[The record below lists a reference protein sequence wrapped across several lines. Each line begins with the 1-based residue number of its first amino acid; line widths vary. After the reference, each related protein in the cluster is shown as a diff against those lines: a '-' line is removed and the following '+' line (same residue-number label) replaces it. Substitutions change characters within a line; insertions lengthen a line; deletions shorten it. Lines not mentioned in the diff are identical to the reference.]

1 MKMMNSLVFQ
11 PTWVS
16 PPGET
21 ILDILYDRQISPE
34 SLAEHIGYDA
44 KNISALFNG
53 REEISER
60 LAQRL
65 AAAIGP
71 DAEFWLNR
79 EKQYRDDVS
88 RIYRNTSKAED
99 NWLAELPIKS
109 MQSFGWIPTSDSKS
123 KKVIDC
129 LDYFGISDI
138 SAWKD
143 VSAEFTKEVRFRTS
157 QTFDQEV
164 GATAAWVRFG
174 ETKAT
179 KTMCKSWDKNQ
190 LLSSI
195 DAIKSLTLLS
205 EPRSFIPELQQILSN
220 CGVVLIISKTP
231 EGCPVSGMAKFV
243 TPEKALIMLSFRY
256 LSDDHFW
263 FSLFHELGHLI
274 LHGQKSTFVEG
285 EAFEQTKEE
294 KEANEF
300 AARTLIPMDF
310 RKSMKANSADYRSI
324 LKFAKALGIAPG
336 IVVGQM
342 QHEGIIKAGHMNKLK
357 VRYSWS
363 SI

>member
-88 RIYRNTSKAED
+88 RIYRNTTRAED

-123 KKVIDC
+123 KKVI
-129 LDYFGISDI
+129 
-138 SAWKD
+138 
-143 VSAEFTKEVRFRTS
+143 
-157 QTFDQEV
+157 
-164 GATAAWVRFG
+164 
-174 ETKAT
+174 
-179 KTMCKSWDKNQ
+179 
-190 LLSSI
+190 
-195 DAIKSLTLLS
+195 
-205 EPRSFIPELQQILSN
+205 
-220 CGVVLIISKTP
+220 
-231 EGCPVSGMAKFV
+231 
-243 TPEKALIMLSFRY
+243 
-256 LSDDHFW
+256 
-263 FSLFHELGHLI
+263 
-274 LHGQKSTFVEG
+274 
-285 EAFEQTKEE
+285 
-294 KEANEF
+294 
-300 AARTLIPMDF
+300 
-310 RKSMKANSADYRSI
+310 
-324 LKFAKALGIAPG
+324 
-336 IVVGQM
+336 
-342 QHEGIIKAGHMNKLK
+342 
-357 VRYSWS
+357 
-363 SI
+363 